1 MNIFQR
7 IIVEPFEKCYEKLL
21 YFLPNLFASILL
33 LVIGIFLAV
42 IIRMIF
48 QKFFRTIKLDKF
60 LERSGIV
67 EALSRSGIRESLSVL
82 ISKIIGWIIVLTFL
96 IVSMQNL
103 RIPTV
108 EQLLERFF
116 LYIPNMF
123 IAAFILIIGYL
134 LSNFFRRAV
143 LIASVNAGIK
153 YSGLLSKF
161 VKFTV
166 FILSCTMALEQLGIG
181 RETILIA
188 FAITFGGVILALAIA
203 CGLGGKDIAKGY
215 LEKKMKE
222 DNKGDGINHL

>member
-33 LVIGIFLAV
+33 LIIGIFLAA
-42 IIRMIF
+42 IIRIIF
-48 QKFFRTIKLDKF
+48 QKFFKTIKLDKF

-67 EALSRSGIRESLSVL
+67 EALSRSGIKESLSVL
-82 ISKIIGWIIVLTFL
+82 ISKIIGWIIILTFL

-108 EQLLERFF
+108 EQLLEKFF

-143 LIASVNAGIK
+143 LIASVNAGIR

-181 RETILIA
+181 RETIIIA

-203 CGLGGKDIAKGY
+203 CGLGGKDIAREY

>member
-33 LVIGIFLAV
+33 LVIGIFLAA

-48 QKFFRTIKLDKF
+48 QKFFKTIKLDKF
-60 LERSGIV
+60 LERFGIV
-67 EALSRSGIRESLSVL
+67 EALSRSGIKESLSVL

-143 LIASVNAGIK
+143 LIASVNAGIR

-188 FAITFGGVILALAIA
+188 FAITFGGVILALAVA
-203 CGLGGKDIAKGY
+203 CGLGGKDIAREY

>member
-33 LVIGIFLAV
+33 MVIGIFLAA

-48 QKFFRTIKLDKF
+48 QKFFKTIKLDKF
-60 LERSGIV
+60 LERFGIV
-67 EALSRSGIRESLSVL
+67 EALSRSGIKESLSVL
-82 ISKIIGWIIVLTFL
+82 ISKIIGWIVILTFL

-143 LIASVNAGIK
+143 LIASVNAGIR

-188 FAITFGGVILALAIA
+188 FAITFGGVILALAVA
-203 CGLGGKDIAKGY
+203 CGLGGKDIAKEY